1 MGRFADVIRCHI
13 LEKYMSSYMRER
25 NVDALLVLRN
35 EDKWAL
41 TGNFLYSFSRQF
53 CFLILFFLLFF
64 FSVVFNGISLLVA
77 DVEVK
82 EDGVFIRLR
91 KETVVCED
99 KDSSKRVSFSGAP
112 ESVVGEVLECSGSE
126 ATVSLEAIPED
137 LTFDSGEAFSLEGVD
152 NIPMEE
158 LFCGSHGDGS
168 AAGSSDITS
177 IFLDTVLDLN
187 LAS

>member
-25 NVDALLVLRN
+25 NVDALLILRN
-35 EDKWAL
+35 EDKWAM
-41 TGNFLYSFSRQF
+41 TGNFYF
-53 CFLILFFLLFF
+53 FLIILFLDIFLFVTSF
-64 FSVVFNGISLLVA
+64 WCDFIMIFSFLVA

-99 KDSSKRVSFSGAP
+99 KDSSKRVSFSDVH
-112 ESVVGEVLECSGSE
+112 ESVVEKVPECSGSE
-126 ATVSLEAIPED
+126 VAVSLEAIPED
-137 LTFDSGEAFSLEGVD
+137 LTFESGEAFSLEGVD

-168 AAGSSDITS
+168 VAGSSDITS
-177 IFLDTVLDLN
+177 ISLDTVLDLN

>member
-1 MGRFADVIRCHI
+1 MGRFVDVIRCHI

-35 EDKWAL
+35 ENKWAM
-41 TGNFLYSFSRQF
+41 TGKDFNIFVSQFLFLDIFLFEFS
-53 CFLILFFLLFF
+53 ILSVIF
-64 FSVVFNGISLLVA
+64 VVFSLLVA

-91 KETVVCED
+91 KEEVVCED
-99 KDSSKRVSFSGAP
+99 KDSSKEVSYDVSDPVVEEVP
-112 ESVVGEVLECSGSE
+112 EIGSE
-126 ATVSLEAIPED
+126 VAVPLEAIPED
-137 LTFDSGEAFSLEGVD
+137 LIFESGEAFSLERVD

-168 AAGSSDITS
+168 LAGSSDITNIS
-177 IFLDTVLDLN
+177 LDIVLDLN

>member
-1 MGRFADVIRCHI
+1 M
-13 LEKYMSSYMRER
+13 
-25 NVDALLVLRN
+25 
-35 EDKWAL
+35 
-41 TGNFLYSFSRQF
+41 
-53 CFLILFFLLFF
+53 
-64 FSVVFNGISLLVA
+64 VFYDIFLLVA

-99 KDSSKRVSFSGAP
+99 KDLSKRVSFSCVP
-112 ESVVGEVLECSGSE
+112 ESVVGEVPDCSGSE
-126 ATVSLEAIPED
+126 AAVSLEASPED
-137 LTFDSGEAFSLEGVD
+137 LNFDSGEAFSLEGVD

-158 LFCGSHGDGS
+158 LFCGSRGDGS

-177 IFLDTVLDLN
+177 ISLDTVLDLN